1 VLSNHRWIRED
12 LSENQTLIDDKIG
25 PQEKKH
31 DCRLIN
37 YHHLD
42 QRKAARMSE
51 SLNLF
56 RLQNLD
62 SKIDQINERLE
73 KIDHALSDDR
83 QVLLAK
89 KNFDKAQEDT
99 KVKRIT
105 LRQIE
110 NKVES
115 QRIKR
120 KKSQTALFSGNIKNP
135 KELQDLQMESEALK
149 RYIAQLEDEQLEAMI
164 AFETAEENLA
174 KAEQNLKQVKGSSI
188 EQNAALIGEQS
199 KLEEELER
207 HLREKEAVLKAIAPK
222 THALY
227 HQLRERN
234 RGIAVTS
241 VSDGGCSICG
251 QSLTPA
257 DLQSI
262 RSSSRLVF
270 CPSCGRILY
279 EG

>member
-1 VLSNHRWIRED
+1 
-12 LSENQTLIDDKIG
+12 
-25 PQEKKH
+25 
-31 DCRLIN
+31 
-37 YHHLD
+37 
-42 QRKAARMSE
+42 MSE

-56 RLQNLD
+56 RLQTLD
-62 SKIDQINERLE
+62 SKIDQIRARLE
-73 KIDHALSDDR
+73 EIDHALSDDR

-89 KNFDKAQEDT
+89 KRFDKAQEDA
-99 KVKRIT
+99 KDKRIT

-110 NKVES
+110 DKVEA

-164 AFETAEENLA
+164 ASETAEENLNN
-174 KAEQNLKQVKGSSI
+174 AEHNLTQVKGSSI
-188 EQNAALIGEQS
+188 EENAALVGEQS

-207 HLREKEAVLKAIAPK
+207 MLREKEAVLQAISSS
-222 THALY
+222 TRTLY
-227 HQLRERN
+227 NQLRERK
-234 RGIAVTS
+234 RGTAVAS
-241 VSDGGCSICG
+241 ISDGGCSICG
-251 QSLTPA
+251 QSITPA

-262 RSSSRLVF
+262 RSSAKLVF

>member
-1 VLSNHRWIRED
+1 
-12 LSENQTLIDDKIG
+12 
-25 PQEKKH
+25 
-31 DCRLIN
+31 
-37 YHHLD
+37 
-42 QRKAARMSE
+42 MSE

-62 SKIDQINERLE
+62 SMIDQITARLE
-73 KIDHALSDDR
+73 EIDHALSDDR
-83 QVLLAK
+83 RIRIASKKHELAQATSK
-89 KNFDKAQEDT
+89 EQ
-99 KVKRIT
+99 RIH

-110 NKVES
+110 DKVEA

-120 KKSQTALFSGNIKNP
+120 KKTQTALFSGKIKNP

-164 AFETAEENLA
+164 AYETAEENLD
-174 KAEQNLKQVKGSSI
+174 KAEHNLKQVKGSSI
-188 EQNAALIGEQS
+188 EENAALVGEQS

-207 HLREKEAVLKAIAPK
+207 FLREKEAVLQAIAPN
-222 THALY
+222 TYALY
-227 HQLRERN
+227 NQLRKRN

-251 QSLTPA
+251 QFLTPA

-270 CPSCGRILY
+270 CPSCRRILY